1 MNQQL
6 TELDTEIKKTKQELN
21 EYTVEDLKYQNSE
34 YTIDSAARVQETLKV
49 FRERLTLRKL
59 NKLEEEVKNCFLYLL
74 YKSDLLHP
82 IAIDAKTFGLS
93 LYDLNGKAVPK
104 HRLSSGEKQLTGRK
118 QKLSPNVAQTGLIR
132 RKNVWL
138 QVERINK

>member
-82 IAIDAKTFGLS
+82 IAIDAKTFALS

-132 RKNVWL
+132 RKNVRIP
-138 QVERINK
+138 VEPINK